1 MKKFWSYI
9 LITFGLG
16 WLLQCLACLAGGAW
30 FSLIN
35 AVVML
40 TPFVAAWIVSGGLK
54 REKSGIR
61 WKLHITGQNIGAWLA
76 AWFLP
81 TVLAVLG
88 AVLYFL
94 LFPARFDRS
103 MPALT
108 AQLAAAGQT
117 LPFKPWVFVL
127 ITLAEALSFAPIVNM
142 FFAVGEEAGWR
153 GWMTPFLT
161 EKLGRRLGLLVSG
174 CIWGLWHAPVIVFA
188 GYNFGTGYLGAPFTG
203 PLIMCVGCMALG
215 IMLTFLYEKT
225 ECIWAPALAH
235 GAFNAVAAIGAYF
248 LRADVTSMALGPSPL
263 GLIAGLPMFALA
275 LIVLLR
281 KEKE

>member
-9 LITFGLG
+9 LIAFGLG

-30 FSLIN
+30 FSLIT
-35 AVVML
+35 ALAMFA
-40 TPFVAAWIVSGGLK
+40 PGIAAWIVSGGLK

-81 TVLAVLG
+81 AVLALVG

-94 LFPARFDRS
+94 LFPARYDAT
-103 MPALT
+103 MPTLT
-108 AQLAAAGQT
+108 AQLQAQPSSVPVAA
-117 LPFKPWVFVL
+117 W
-127 ITLAEALSFAPIVNM
+127 TLALVSAFEALTFAPFINM

-161 EKLGRRLGLLVSG
+161 EKLGRRIGLPVSG

-215 IMLTFLYEKT
+215 IMLTYLYEKT
-225 ECIWAPALAH
+225 ESIWAPALAH
-235 GAFNAVAAIGAYF
+235 GAFNAVAGIGMYF
-248 LRADVTSMALGPSPL
+248 QRADVTSLALGPSPL

-275 LIVLLR
+275 AALLLR
-281 KEKE
+281 NEKD